1 LVNNINS
8 ETDVNL
14 VIDVRLAQLNH
25 YIFFLEEID
34 NKSKTKTDNTD
45 SISELDY
52 ITELIEQNIVRLIS

>member
-1 LVNNINS
+1 MVNNINS